1 MPGPAGTC
9 SSPGDFATGGSLGRL
24 VAVSE
29 SQRFP
34 GSCACPRPA
43 PRIEAPRREPGGLRV
58 VGRSRPLEIHGPF
71 TTQPPDRRYQP
82 NDSRGLTGLPG
93 GLRVVGRSRPLEIHG
108 PFTTQP
114 PNPRSPPNHLRHV
127 ARARGKPVPSRWTLA
142 AGILPSAR
150 SWETSLPPS
159 WLRSVSQRRL
169 DWHGL
174 TPREPEF
181 LVSASWKTLQAPRF
195 ARSQSPFP
203 YKPPGASRGDCGS
216 LGLPCPPKPPPP
228 ERQNVRLSSAKT
240 SRLS

>member
-1 MPGPAGTC
+1 VPGPAGTC

-43 PRIEAPRREPGGLRV
+43 PRIEAPRRE
-58 VGRSRPLEIHGPF
+58 
-71 TTQPPDRRYQP
+71 
-82 NDSRGLTGLPG
+82 PG

-216 LGLPCPPKPPPP
+216 LGDPGPRKPPQP
-228 ERQNVRLSSAKT
+228 EG
-240 SRLS
+240 